1 MVAPFVTHIKRNNI
15 NTITQ
20 TKIMTSFMVV
30 LSKIM
35 VVVMIAVA
43 ALTSIQ
49 SSSMAQPLPGSIA
62 RSLLRDNV
70 NYQGDKFDHQAQDLE
85 DYAIWDPSP
94 GYGRGGTGAPIPHPL
109 EKSF

>member
-1 MVAPFVTHIKRNNI
+1 
-15 NTITQ
+15 
-20 TKIMTSFMVV
+20 MTSFMVV

-43 ALTSIQ
+43 VLTSIQ
-49 SSSMAQPLPGSIA
+49 SSSMAQAQPLPGSIA

>member
-1 MVAPFVTHIKRNNI
+1 
-15 NTITQ
+15 
-20 TKIMTSFMVV
+20 MTSFMAV

-62 RSLLRDNV
+62 RSLLRD
-70 NYQGDKFDHQAQDLE
+70 KFDHEAQDLE

-94 GYGRGGTGAPIPHPL
+94 GYGGGGTGAPIPHPL

>member
-1 MVAPFVTHIKRNNI
+1 
-15 NTITQ
+15 
-20 TKIMTSFMVV
+20 MTSFMVV

-43 ALTSIQ
+43 VLTSIQ
-49 SSSMAQPLPGSIA
+49 SSSMAQAQPLPGSIA
-62 RSLLRDNV
+62 RSLLRD
-70 NYQGDKFDHQAQDLE
+70 KFDHEAQDLE

-94 GYGRGGTGAPIPHPL
+94 GYGGGGTGAPIPHPL

>member
-1 MVAPFVTHIKRNNI
+1 MVAPFVTDIKRNNI
-15 NTITQ
+15 TITQ
-20 TKIMTSFMVV
+20 TKIMTYFMVV

-62 RSLLRDNV
+62 RSLLRDNM
-70 NYQGDKFDHQAQDLE
+70 DKFDHQAQDLE